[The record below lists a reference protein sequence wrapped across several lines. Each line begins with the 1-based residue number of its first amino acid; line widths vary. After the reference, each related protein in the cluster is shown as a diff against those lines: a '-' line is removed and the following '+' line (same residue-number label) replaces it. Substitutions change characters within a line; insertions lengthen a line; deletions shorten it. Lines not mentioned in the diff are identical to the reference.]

1 MFRVACESAA
11 SQLFSKSELLAL
23 LEETRETNTQ
33 LGITGMLLY
42 EGGNFLQVLE
52 GEQEAVMKL
61 VATIKV
67 DRRHK
72 RFNVLLSETSE
83 RRLFPDWSIAFRDLT
98 DSTLV
103 GRPGFSQFLNTPFT
117 GVEFSAGL
125 PRCMKLLLS
134 FKKTCNLR
142 S

>member
-1 MFRVACESAA
+1 MFHVTCESAA
-11 SQLFSKSELLAL
+11 SQLFTNCELLAL
-23 LEETRETNTQ
+23 LEETRATNTR

-52 GEQEAVMKL
+52 GEQEAVMRL
-61 VATIKV
+61 VAMIKA

-83 RRLFPDWSIAFRDLT
+83 RRLFPDWSIGFRDLR

-117 GVEFSAGL
+117 GVEFSADP

-134 FKKTCNLR
+134 FKKNM
-142 S
+142 